1 MGRMSRDDQIEA
13 ILEHGRRT
21 RARPSRWLWIVSAL
35 VGGCCAVAFAW
46 VMLADGDPAPVPGN
60 MAGGVTDTPAVQ
72 RRPGSGGGLGIGLVI
87 GACVGI
93 VIGFSI
99 GRQRADHS
107 SRNSP

>member
-1 MGRMSRDDQIEA
+1 MSEPRRADQIEA

-35 VGGCCAVAFAW
+35 VGGCCALGFTWA
-46 VMLADGDPAPVPGN
+46 MLADSDPAPVG
-60 MAGGVTDTPAVQ
+60 GGVTDTPPVA
-72 RRPGSGGGLGIGLVI
+72 RSPGSGGGLGIGLVI